1 MSIARK
7 LSCGMLA
14 GLLVLTAAS
23 PAEARH
29 RHDRDRDREDVD
41 AGDVIGAAVLIGGIA
56 ALAGAFK
63 GDRYGARYGAEQ
75 KAVRACVREAEGGG
89 FGAIRRV
96 RNIEDV
102 ERLDGYYFV
111 RGIVESEGRY
121 RDQEGEAEGFS
132 CTVRGR
138 TIHDFQLSSGRRW

>member
-1 MSIARK
+1 MGMARK

-14 GLLVLTAAS
+14 GLMVLTAAS

-29 RHDRDRDREDVD
+29 RRDWDTERDDVS

-56 ALAGAFK
+56 AIAGAFK

-75 KAVRACVREAEGGG
+75 KAIRACAREAEDGGIG
-89 FGAIRRV
+89 GARRV
-96 RNIEDV
+96 RSIEDV

-111 RGIVESEGRY
+111 RGIVEGEGGY
-121 RDQEGEAEGFS
+121 RDEEGEAEGFS